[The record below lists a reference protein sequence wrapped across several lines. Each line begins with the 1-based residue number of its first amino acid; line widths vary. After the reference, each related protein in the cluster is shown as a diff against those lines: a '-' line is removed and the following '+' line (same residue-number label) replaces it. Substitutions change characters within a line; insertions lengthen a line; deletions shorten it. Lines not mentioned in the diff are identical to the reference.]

1 MINAEPREDEYDEV
15 ELLLPWYAT
24 GRLSDEERRRVERYL
39 EANPQARFQLELIE
53 EELGAVVADNE
64 RLPVPSRE
72 SFDRLMAQV
81 ETEAPAGADRATFG
95 EGWLT
100 RIGAWFGDFT
110 PQMRGAMAAAAFAV
124 VLVQATAIGLL
135 LREDGAVFETVAE
148 HPAPAVD
155 GETVL
160 VAFAPDTPAQ
170 AITELLTEIGGAI
183 VDGPRAGGVFVI
195 RLAEGVVA
203 AEAVVALQERP
214 NMVTFAAPGD

>member
-1 MINAEPREDEYDEV
+1 MINAEPRRDEYDEV

-24 GRLSDEERRRVERYL
+24 GRLSNEERHRVERYL

-72 SFDRLMAQV
+72 SFDRLMTQV

-124 VLVQATAIGLL
+124 VIVQAAAIGLL
-135 LREDGAVFETVAE
+135 VRGDGAVFETVAE

-160 VAFAPDTPAQ
+160 LAFAPDAPAET
-170 AITELLTEIGGAI
+170 ITELLTEIEGTI

-203 AEAVVALQERP
+203 AEAVAALRERP
-214 NMVTFAAPGD
+214 NVVTFAAPGD